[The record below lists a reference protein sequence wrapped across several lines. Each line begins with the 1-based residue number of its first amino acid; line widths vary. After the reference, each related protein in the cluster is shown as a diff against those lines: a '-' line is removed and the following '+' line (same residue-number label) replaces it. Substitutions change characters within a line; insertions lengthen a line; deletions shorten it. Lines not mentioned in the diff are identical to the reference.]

1 MSVPSPLP
9 SQDHLRQFFIYDPET
24 GALTWRAGGKPALTA
39 RKNGYLRGE
48 LSGRMALAHRVIWKL
63 MTGDEPRQVDHI
75 NGDRA
80 DNRWCNLRDVA
91 HQTNGRNQKKP
102 STNTSGV
109 CGVGWHRG
117 AQKWQARIRVND
129 RHIYLGLFDTM
140 EEAVSVRK
148 TAERDYGFH
157 PNHGRAA

>member
-1 MSVPSPLP
+1 MAGPSPLP
-9 SQDHLRQFFIYDPET
+9 SQDHLRHFFVYDPET
-24 GALTWRAGGKPALTA
+24 GELLWRAGRALA
-39 RKNGYLRGE
+39 LNRKHKGYLRGE
-48 LSGRMALAHRVIWKL
+48 LCGRMALAHRVIWKL

-75 NGDRA
+75 NGNRA

-91 HQTNGRNQKKP
+91 HRTNGKNQKKP

-117 AQKWQARIRVND
+117 AGRWQARIRVDD
-129 RHIYLGLFDTM
+129 RHIYLGLFDSM
-140 EEAVSVRK
+140 EEAVRVRK
-148 TAERDYGFH
+148 AAEREYGFH